1 MKFFLKKIF
10 FISFLALIAFT
21 ANAKTDTT
29 TVSLETYKQLTG
41 EFKSCKAFSVD
52 FDLSNMRYGSLT
64 FNDFLVFC
72 KGTYGYDPEYI
83 DVLFKKWECEFYKDQ
98 KFVRPEEAITPFKI
112 HVKLTDINERAGMK
126 ATAVVTYKDSIDY
139 SFIDLSVGNGRWNT
153 FGKLLLEKAKEQV
166 NKLKTAL
173 NSKKPYLL
181 SKDKASEE
189 AIKQEIKN
197 KKSERKREK
206 EKQKW
211 AEYYKSF
218 RKQQ

>member
-1 MKFFLKKIF
+1 MSNATYGDLTHDE
-10 FISFLALIAFT
+10 FI
-21 ANAKTDTT
+21 
-29 TVSLETYKQLTG
+29 TY
-41 EFKSCKAFSVD
+41 
-52 FDLSNMRYGSLT
+52 
-64 FNDFLVFC
+64 C

-112 HVKLTDINERAGMK
+112 HVKLTDINESAGMK

-166 NKLKTAL
+166 SKLKTAL

>member
-1 MKFFLKKIF
+1 MNVSLKKAIILSVMVLVF
-10 FISFLALIAFT
+10 CT
-21 ANAKTDTT
+21 AKAQDKNA
-29 TVSLETYKQLTG
+29 VSIETYERLTA
-41 EFKSCKAFSVD
+41 EFKRCNAFVID
-52 FDLSNMRYGSLT
+52 FDMSNATYGDLT
-64 FNDFLVFC
+64 HDEFITYC

-83 DVLFKKWECEFYKDQ
+83 DVLFKKWECEFYKDP
-98 KFVRPEEAITPFKI
+98 KFVRPKEAVTPFKI
-112 HVKLTDINERAGMK
+112 HIKISDINELAGMK

-166 NKLKTAL
+166 SKLKTAL

-206 EKQKW
+206 EKEKW